1 MPFVN
6 IEVKKGKSGEYKRAI
21 LDGVRNALIETIK
34 VSEDN
39 TFLRIYELDE
49 SNFMYPGTKTENVTL
64 IGITMYN
71 GRTVEAK
78 NALYTAIN
86 RNLAQTPKIAGND
99 ISIVIYDVAPEDIVL
114 EDGKPIQWM
123 LIFL

>member
-64 IGITMYN
+64 IGITMYK

-114 EDGKPIQWM
+114 EDGKPIQ
-123 LIFL
+123 

>member
-6 IEVKKGKSGEYKRAI
+6 INVKKGKSGEYKVAI

-39 TFLRIYELDE
+39 TFQRIYELDE
-49 SNFMYPGTKTENVTL
+49 ENFIYPRSRTENVT
-64 IGITMYN
+64 IIEITMYK

-78 NALYTAIN
+78 KDLYKAIN
-86 RNLAQTPKIAGND
+86 LNLAKNPGIAGND
-99 ISIVIYDVAPEDIVL
+99 ISIVIYDLPPEDMVL
-114 EDGKPIQWM
+114 EDGKPINE
-123 LIFL
+123 